1 MSSYELNPELYSES
15 VKQEPIRTGFG
26 RGLKAA
32 GETNKNIVALC
43 ADLTDSSAC
52 AELWEEALAWRGS
65 IEVLV
70 NNAGAWIPRPWP
82 MPRVGRP
89 TWL

>member
-1 MSSYELNPELYSES
+1 MGAS
-15 VKQEPIRTGFG
+15 VVVHCRSQRDIAERLA
-26 RGLKAA
+26 REM
-32 GETNKNIVALC
+32 GERAIVVC